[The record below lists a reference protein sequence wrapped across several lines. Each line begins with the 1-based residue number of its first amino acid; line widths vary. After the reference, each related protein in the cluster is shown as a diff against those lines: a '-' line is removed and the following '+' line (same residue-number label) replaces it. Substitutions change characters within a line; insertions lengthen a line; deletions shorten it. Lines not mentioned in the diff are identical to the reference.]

1 MAEVIKSKL
10 YFLKQ
15 LVNNELDGVAP
26 SKVIVVTTGISLASA
41 IIYNELNGQAFW
53 IFYWLFYY
61 LIWKF
66 LLLDFICG
74 KFEKI
79 YFQMDQQNS
88 NN

>member
-41 IIYNELNGQAFW
+41 IIYNELNGQAF
-53 IFYWLFYY
+53 
-61 LIWKF
+61 
-66 LLLDFICG
+66 
-74 KFEKI
+74 
-79 YFQMDQQNS
+79 
-88 NN
+88 